1 MNKKFFLLL
10 LSLLLIHCG
19 PEIHM
24 DNDPNFTLGYE
35 SVFSYKGV
43 PYTGIMLSVH
53 PNGVR
58 RETEYKDGLEHGK
71 TSNTYA
77 DGRPAAE
84 YFFEKGKRIGIHKGW
99 YENGKPRF
107 WYEYKDGMAHGD
119 HWEWHEEGIPYR
131 YGRFENN
138 VNIGQKVWR
147 KDGQIYSNYIY
158 TEQRIYGV
166 QGSKLCFK
174 LKGDETNTRTVVK

>member
-58 RETEYKDGLEHGK
+58 RETEY
-71 TSNTYA
+71 
-77 DGRPAAE
+77 
-84 YFFEKGKRIGIHKGW
+84 
-99 YENGKPRF
+99 
-107 WYEYKDGMAHGD
+107 
-119 HWEWHEEGIPYR
+119 
-131 YGRFENN
+131 
-138 VNIGQKVWR
+138 
-147 KDGQIYSNYIY
+147 
-158 TEQRIYGV
+158 
-166 QGSKLCFK
+166 
-174 LKGDETNTRTVVK
+174 